1 MPCQNASVRVCIL
14 YMQNEYG
21 IDWNGPTGVDHE
33 TVVVPDTENPLS
45 PAQLD
50 LLRDTIN
57 PMEECDQ
64 YGISLYLATKA
75 FVASYIAQV

>member
-1 MPCQNASVRVCIL
+1 MCHAKMPL
-14 YMQNEYG
+14 YMYAMQNEYG

-33 TVVVPDTENPLS
+33 TVAVPDTENPLS

-50 LLRDTIN
+50 LLRHTIN

-64 YGISLYLATKA
+64 YGISLYLATRA